1 MPTQESLKNILRK
14 NYLQKRVSTSKKGT
28 ENASIFKL
36 LQHFLVRYQNK
47 NTAEEI
53 TSETLIIAL
62 YVPIE
67 QEVDMLCF
75 AEKLEKDYLLCLPKT
90 IDKNTALVF
99 NLYRST
105 ETLLK
110 KDSFGILT
118 ACGKEIT
125 PDIII
130 VPLVAFCRNGH
141 RIGYGA
147 GMYDRTFESYEKL
160 GKKVLKIGVAYAFQE
175 CEAFETNKHDIQLDY
190 VVTEKEIIECR

>member
-1 MPTQESLKNILRK
+1 MPELLGASKKELRK
-14 NYLQKRVSTSKKGT
+14 TYLNRRVQRSFSGH
-28 ENASIFKL
+28 ENASLFNLLQKL
-36 LQHFLVRYQNK
+36 LQ
-47 NTAEEI
+47 NTYSQAKTED
-53 TSETLIIAL
+53 TKRFCVAL

-67 QEVDMLCF
+67 KEVDVFCC
-75 AEKLEKDYLLCLPKT
+75 AEKLEKEYQLCLPKT
-90 IDKNTALVF
+90 VHKNTALVF
-99 NLYRST
+99 NAYRSA
-105 ETLLK
+105 ETLLE